1 MPDPHE
7 LSAFLDWLF
16 RLGRHS
22 KTLALMAEFVALVG
36 SRRVE
41 FLDLQMPLIGMEA
54 KVTLDTNQAI
64 PETIQMLPLAWRP
77 HWNPTA

>member
-1 MPDPHE
+1 
-7 LSAFLDWLF
+7 
-16 RLGRHS
+16 
-22 KTLALMAEFVALVG
+22 MAEFVALVG